1 MQLQYVTVLSSDG
14 EITEYINIANTEDAD
29 EILFMVGGK
38 DYFDDE
44 VIISYG
50 KFVDNYLLDEED

>member
-1 MQLQYVTVLSSDG
+1 MKLQYVKVISSDG
-14 EITEYINIANTEDAD
+14 EVTEYVDIANTEDAA
-29 EILFMVGGK
+29 ETRFMVGGR

-50 KFVDNYLLDEED
+50 KFVDSEDTE